1 MSLIARFAEY
11 AAAFEKAFESD
22 DWSVVEPFFDEA
34 AVYEVGLPL
43 LGTTRCE
50 GRAAVLAWF
59 REVLDRFDRRFDSR
73 ELALLEGPK
82 EENGEVWIR
91 GSATYRAKGLPDFV
105 LVLKETVRF
114 KGDRIVHLEDEYS
127 DEMIAETEAFM
138 RAHGPKIGFEIA
150 RDEAA
155 D

>member
-22 DWSVVEPFFDEA
+22 DWSGVEPFFDEA

-43 LGTTRCE
+43 LGRSRCE
-50 GRAAVLAWF
+50 GREEVLTWF

-73 ELALLEGPK
+73 ELGLLEGPK
-82 EENGEVWIR
+82 ESGNEVWIR
-91 GSATYRAKGLPDFV
+91 GTATYRAKGLPDFA
-105 LVLKETVRF
+105 LELKETARF
-114 KGDRIVHLEDEYS
+114 EGDRIVHLEDEYS

-138 RAHGPKIGFEIA
+138 RAHGAKIGFEIA
-150 RDEAA
+150 D